1 MEKEKKKQL
10 KSLCWQVI
18 TENERLA
25 MINLQS
31 AYLKSLLYHVMSAPL

>member
-1 MEKEKKKQL
+1 MEKEKKQL

-25 MINLQS
+25 MIKLQS
-31 AYLKSLLYHVMSAPL
+31 AYLKSLLYHVMSVPL